1 MFRMSFLIR
10 VEKMKKEK
18 FLFEL
23 IDNYLYMV
31 NLGCMVMENYFL
43 VDKTKDYTICAN
55 CLEDCLDFYD
65 QIYSQLDNDEYSS
78 HEVDSI
84 LNHLVQALK
93 EQAAQT
99 LIRELRSIVERQF
112 PGDKDFVDKHLLLDK
127 DSNPRE
133 LNVETLLEFFK
144 CIRAVEA
151 S

>member
-1 MFRMSFLIR
+1 
-10 VEKMKKEK
+10 MKKEK

-127 DSNPRE
+127 DSNPQE
-133 LNVETLLEFFK
+133 LTVETLLEFFK
-144 CIRAVEA
+144 CLRAVEA